1 MHGCRHHAW
10 IAPTPSCG
18 SPDRGL
24 SAPRRSFRRHDF
36 LFGAAHG
43 RGDRADR
50 QFRAGLHAEPAEHAF
65 APVDMDK
72 VLDLGRA
79 VRLTHG
85 RYLRTLRRAG
95 AHRRFISTGMAV
107 DFKDFLIREMQLD
120 S

>member
-1 MHGCRHHAW
+1 
-10 IAPTPSCG
+10 
-18 SPDRGL
+18 
-24 SAPRRSFRRHDF
+24 
-36 LFGAAHG
+36 
-43 RGDRADR
+43 
-50 QFRAGLHAEPAEHAF
+50 
-65 APVDMDK
+65 MDK